1 MFFLTKFLEFR
12 FLFPALGG
20 LLFGYDIGATSG
32 ATISLQVHFHL
43 RGPLIASIFII
54 SDAHFLFEL
63 KVSILSPNFD
73 YLTSLRSLVAQI
85 GTTLTPF
92 SLVLWYGHASHK
104 TCLLV
109 LSCRNL

>member
-63 KVSILSPNFD
+63 KVSILSRNFD

-104 TCLLV
+104 T
-109 LSCRNL
+109 RFWF